1 MVQRKTLTQ
10 AQLDLLQWVA
20 DGCPDGVMEGF
31 DHHVS
36 VAALHRRELVRTS
49 GHGAKWQA
57 KITAAGREYLR
68 QSKEPDAEPPRQAN
82 VSVTEELIRNVEA
95 AGGVLRVKQERGPGS
110 VNWQARVRA
119 AIEHGKVPAGKELAC
134 RWDNGEIEI
143 SLDDLAPGLDP
154 QLISV
159 PVLERVTRYHPVVK
173 RFREASEHLEVSRG
187 QLSRALRI
195 LQALVLAAEERGWGV
210 RNVEAG
216 HETRRRGGGDW
227 TGANHGHVLVS
238 VEDFSQAIQ
247 IREEGLPSR
256 AQWEK
261 ELQASRPYWAGEP
274 RQKPIGKYEEKATGK
289 LAIALVPSF
298 GGRKWADR
306 KSWMLEKKLPEVIQ
320 EIEISA
326 AADRHRR
333 EEAERA
339 KERRQRE
346 WEAAMEAAKEKYL
359 EAWRADKLIKRGET
373 WRQVEDLKAYC
384 DAVEARHPLD
394 RNPETAQWVAWARS
408 YIERVDPLR
417 AAPQMPADPENV
429 TGEDLRPFL
438 RGWSPY
444 GPDGWR

>member
-1 MVQRKTLTQ
+1 MAQRKTLTQ

-20 DGCPDGVMEGF
+20 DGCPGGVFEGF
-31 DHHVS
+31 NHHVS
-36 VAALHRRELVRTS
+36 AAALRRRGLLRIS
-49 GHGAKWQA
+49 GHGEQWKAA
-57 KITAAGREYLR
+57 ITDAGQEYLQ
-68 QSKEPDAEPPRQAN
+68 QSKEPGAELPRQAN
-82 VSVTEELIRNVEA
+82 VSVTEELIQNVEA
-95 AGGVLRVKQERGPGS
+95 AGGLLRVKHERGPGS
-110 VNWQARVRA
+110 VNWEARVRA
-119 AIEHGKVPAGKELAC
+119 TIERGKVPAGKKLSC
-134 RWDNGEIEI
+134 RWNEDEFEI
-143 SLDDLAPGLDP
+143 SLEDLAPGLDP
-154 QLISV
+154 RLIKVSV
-159 PVLERVTRYHPVVK
+159 PERVARYHPVIK
-173 RFREASEHLEVSRG
+173 RFRDDSEHIEVSRAHLG
-187 QLSRALRI
+187 RASRI
-195 LQALVLAAEERGWGV
+195 LQALVSAAEERGWNV
-210 RNVEAG
+210 RNVEPGQEA
-216 HETRRRGGGDW
+216 RRRGRGNW

-256 AQWEK
+256 AHWEK
-261 ELQASRPYWAGEP
+261 ELRASRPYWAGEP

-306 KSWMLEKKLPEVIQ
+306 KSWTLEEKLPEVIQ

-359 EAWRADKLIKRGET
+359 EAWCADKLVKRGEA
-373 WRQVEDLKAYC
+373 WRQVEDLRAYC

-394 RNPETAQWVAWARS
+394 RNPETAKWVEWARS

-438 RGWSPY
+438 RGRSLY

>member
-1 MVQRKTLTQ
+1 MAQRKSLTQ
-10 AQLDLLQWVA
+10 AQLDLLEWIA

-31 DHHVS
+31 DHRVS
-36 VAALHRRELVRTS
+36 AAALRRRGLVRTT
-49 GHGAKWQA
+49 GRGATWQA
-57 KITAAGREYLR
+57 TIAEAGKEYLAR
-68 QSKEPDAEPPRQAN
+68 SKKPGAELPRQAN
-82 VSVTEELIRNVEA
+82 VSVTEELIRNAEA
-95 AGGVLRVKQERGPGS
+95 AGGVLRVKQEHGPGS
-110 VNWQARVRA
+110 INWSARVRA
-119 AIEHGKVPAGKELAC
+119 TIEHGKVPAGKKLSC
-134 RWDNGEIEI
+134 RWNDGEVEI
-143 SLDDLAPGLDP
+143 RLDDLAPGLDP
-154 QLISV
+154 RLISV
-159 PVLERVTRYHPVVK
+159 PVSERVARYHPVVK
-173 RFREASEHLEVSRG
+173 RFRVASERIEVSRA
-187 QLSRALRI
+187 QLGRASRI
-195 LQALVLAAEERGWGV
+195 LQAIVLAAEERGWSV

-216 HETRRRGGGDW
+216 EEPRRHGRSAW
-227 TGANHGHVLVS
+227 TGGNHGHVVVS

-261 ELQASRPYWAGEP
+261 EQRNSRPYWAGEA

-298 GGRKWADR
+298 SGRNWADR
-306 KSWMLEKKLPEVIQ
+306 KSWALEEKLPEVIQ

-346 WEAAMEAAKEKYL
+346 WEAAMEAAKERYL
-359 EAWRADKLIKRGET
+359 EAWRADKLLKRTET
-373 WRQVEDLKAYC
+373 WRQVEEVRAYC

-394 RNPETAQWVAWARS
+394 GNPDTAEWIAWVRS
-408 YIERVDPLR
+408 YVERVDPIR
-417 AAPQMPADPENV
+417 TAPRMPADPENV

-438 RGWSPY
+438 HGWNPY